1 MRGQATK
8 CLEKIKATCKNGKFR
23 GILMGVRT
31 GMSGRAQARK
41 RRRLRQEVV
50 MCIVLAGCILGIV
63 VCGILLVAPQQNGS
77 RGIMEEVELTQ
88 KMVDSDNIQELLS
101 EHGVNI
107 GESARIKSLLRD
119 ELPAG
124 IFVSTFDITLN
135 KLTVNYKLTERSGS
149 TEEEYRA
156 FWQTDNAQQIV
167 VYNSGAL
174 FALVRNLEIIE
185 INVDGYVYPTSII
198 TRTEAEEYFGVSDLA
213 DIDTVEEWQRI
224 LIDGG
229 VYDEEG
235 RREFLSRF
243 AAFSAE

>member
-1 MRGQATK
+1 
-8 CLEKIKATCKNGKFR
+8 
-23 GILMGVRT
+23 MGVT
-31 GMSGRAQARK
+31 GMSGRVQTGQVK
-41 RRRLRQEVV
+41 KKRRLRQEVV
-50 MCIVLAGCILGIV
+50 MCIVLAVCILGIV
-63 VCGILLVAPQQNGS
+63 VCGILLVTPQQNSG
-77 RGIMEEVELTQ
+77 RGVMEEVELTQ
-88 KMVDSDNIQELLS
+88 KMVDSANIQELLD
-101 EHGVNI
+101 EQGVNI
-107 GESARIKSLLRD
+107 GESARIKALLRD

-124 IFVSTFDITLN
+124 IFVNTFDITLN
-135 KLTVNYKLTERSGS
+135 KLTINYKLTERSGS
-149 TEEEYRA
+149 TEEEYQA
-156 FWQTDNAQQIV
+156 FWQMDNAQQIV

-198 TRTEAEEYFGVSDLA
+198 TRAEAEEYFGVADLA
-213 DIDTVEEWQRI
+213 DIDTVDEWQRI